1 MDLLT
6 VKVAAERMGVSYP
19 TLKQWIYK
27 KKIKVAKTAGGHYRI
42 ATAEV
47 ERMLGMKL
55 AKPRQK
61 SKDEVMGSLS
71 ARNKL
76 KGVVVEVKID
86 GLLAQVTLDIG
97 GQYVSGI
104 ITSEGCR
111 EMGFKPGVV
120 TYALFK
126 ATEVMFSRI

>member
-55 AKPRQK
+55 AKPKRK
-61 SKDEVMGSLS
+61 SNDEVMGSLS

-76 KGVVVEVKID
+76 RGTVIAVKID
-86 GLLAQVTLDIG
+86 GLLAQVTLNVG
-97 GQYVSGI
+97 GQFVSGI

-111 EMGFKPGVV
+111 ELSLKPGVAA
-120 TYALFK
+120 YALFK
-126 ATEVMFSRI
+126 ATEVMLSRN